1 MTSGNTKMNEYAQI
15 PVDHPSL
22 IKTILHVA
30 IMFWLVSVISGSGQC
45 YFWVSIISL
54 QEKWFLLLA

>member
-1 MTSGNTKMNEYAQI
+1 MNEYAQI

-22 IKTILHVA
+22 INTILHVA